1 MRSRRRRRRR
11 ARMRY
16 GVRTSSS
23 FDSSKKKTCR
33 KAKRESQKRFMQLE
47 TRHRLPKRTCFKTW
61 HRIPKRTFFK
71 TWHRIPK
78 RTFFK
83 KSVRTL
89 GPCHRTIPRGTPP
102 PRSLGDARRTT
113 KTLRASSSPARRRST
128 SLFLTI
134 GRPVNP
140 HRRSRARKPMRCD
153 AMTRLRETDQTID
166 DVRAVNLGVTYASF
180 NARRPS
186 STREP
191 KL

>member
-11 ARMRY
+11 ARMRC
-16 GVRTSSS
+16 GVRPSSS

-33 KAKRESQKRFMQLE
+33 KAKRERQKRFMHLE
-47 TRHRLPKRTCFKTW
+47 TRHRIPKRTCFKTW
-61 HRIPKRTFFK
+61 HRL
-71 TWHRIPK
+71 PK

-89 GPCHRTIPRGTPP
+89 GRFHRTIPRGTPP

-113 KTLRASSSPARRRST
+113 TTLRASSSPARRRST

-166 DVRAVNLGVTYASF
+166 DVRAVNLGVTYAWF

-186 STREP
+186 STREL